1 MNLYLIAT
9 LGVDINGGQEARL
22 RGVGV
27 YPAHGIQV
35 AAVLG
40 LKYLLFR

>member
-1 MNLYLIAT
+1 MKLYLIAT

-27 YPAHGIQV
+27 NPAHRVQI
-35 AAVLG
+35 AAILG
-40 LKYLLFR
+40 LEYLLFR